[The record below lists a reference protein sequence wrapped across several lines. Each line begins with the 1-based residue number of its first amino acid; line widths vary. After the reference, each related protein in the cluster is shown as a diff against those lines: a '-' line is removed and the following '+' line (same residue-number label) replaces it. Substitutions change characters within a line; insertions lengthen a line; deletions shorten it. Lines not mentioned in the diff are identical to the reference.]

1 VNFVPARTLAPVG
14 TAGAGAL
21 AGAAAYV
28 VVGGLP
34 GMLYAAGISLASVVG
49 ATAIR
54 SGRTMNVLDLVAVPL
69 PAGWRHEPGERA
81 FPRAVVDAVSATHPE
96 ALASD
101 SELEEH
107 RMALANLGAQ
117 LARES
122 EAARRDMQ
130 RLEKRI
136 RELETERDGLLE
148 LLGEERARFEHT
160 LEVLCDG
167 IGTELAELEPAVEAI
182 VDQSHDE
189 VDEPALDGI
198 IEPVLEPQL
207 EALVEH

>member
-1 VNFVPARTLAPVG
+1 
-14 TAGAGAL
+14 
-21 AGAAAYV
+21 V

-34 GMLYAAGISLASVVG
+34 GLLYAAGISLASVVG

-69 PAGWRHEPGERA
+69 PAGWRHEPGERV
-81 FPRAVVDAVSATHPE
+81 FPEPVVETVPATHPE
-96 ALASD
+96 AIASD

-130 RLEKRI
+130 RLEQRI

-148 LLGEERARFEHT
+148 LVGEERARFEHT

-182 VDQSHDE
+182 VDHSHDE

-198 IEPVLEPQL
+198 IEPELEPQL

>member
-1 VNFVPARTLAPVG
+1 
-14 TAGAGAL
+14 
-21 AGAAAYV
+21 
-28 VVGGLP
+28 
-34 GMLYAAGISLASVVG
+34 
-49 ATAIR
+49 
-54 SGRTMNVLDLVAVPL
+54 
-69 PAGWRHEPGERA
+69 
-81 FPRAVVDAVSATHPE
+81 
-96 ALASD
+96 
-101 SELEEH
+101 
-107 RMALANLGAQ
+107 MALANLGAQ

-130 RLEKRI
+130 RLEQRI

-148 LLGEERARFEHT
+148 LVGEERARFEHT

-182 VDQSHDE
+182 VDHSHDE

-198 IEPVLEPQL
+198 IEPELEPQL